1 VQYTIDSETLRR
13 INKMYEDMYEGR
25 GKENP
30 PITTRL
36 LDIEKT
42 LSDFRALKF
51 LLWAAIITGI
61 GDIIFT
67 HVKF

>member
-1 VQYTIDSETLRR
+1 
-13 INKMYEDMYEGR
+13 MYEDMYEGR

-36 LDIEKT
+36 FDIEKT

-51 LLWAAIITGI
+51 LLWATIITGI